1 MKKSKWISLL
11 LAGILTLSL
20 AGCGGG
26 NTADTAVTGGAASDS
41 ETNDKGEP
49 YTVTMVLKKRE
60 LKERSMKFWKKN

>member
-11 LAGILTLSL
+11 LSGILTLSL

-26 NTADTAVTGGAASDS
+26 NTADTAGTGSASSDS

-49 YTVTMVLKKRE
+49 YTVTMVLQ
-60 LKERSMKFWKKN
+60 